1 MLQPPLARLLAL
13 AIAVTLTGCGGKE
26 QSAGTAP
33 APTAAPAPSAPSAPM
48 PDAAP
53 HPMPTAPAASVD
65 LSGIAKADGGRT
77 VAEVFAAKADLAGQE
92 VLVRGRVVKS
102 NPGVMGKNWLH
113 VRDGSGGEGTNDLT
127 VTTTGA
133 APQVGDTV
141 LVKGTVALDRDLGM
155 GYRYEVIVED
165 AAVTIEATG
174 S

>member
-1 MLQPPLARLLAL
+1 VLQAPIARLLAL

-26 QSAGTAP
+26 HSAGTTPATATAP
-33 APTAAPAPSAPSAPM
+33 APPAPSAAM

-53 HPMPTAPAASVD
+53 HPMPVAPAASVD
-65 LSGIAKADGGRT
+65 LAGIAKAEGGRT
-77 VAEVFAAKADLAGQE
+77 VAEVFAAKAELAGQE

-102 NPGVMGKNWLH
+102 NPNVMGKNWLH

-165 AAVTIEATG
+165 AEVTIEATG